1 MNFIWISILALAV
14 TQSTLAENPS
24 VNLSQNLTLDQY
36 LKLVLQQNFDLKI
49 EDAKLEILDA
59 KSVSLGLP
67 PPMLSFNRMTEQD
80 GSSSS
85 GLEISQMIPFPTK
98 LTANHSAR
106 KYAFQAQRQSKFL
119 TQKQTLLNAKLLY
132 LTLWQNQEKL
142 SLLQEKKALLQNHL
156 KLTRSSVRSD
166 SFATVHLLKTES
178 DLDMLDTEIESAKQM
193 ILERQ
198 FALATSINAETSFK
212 ITAVEPKI
220 SAVPVLS
227 DLDKSHYFKAKEL
240 NLESLNAKVTEA
252 KSSWLPDFTLKY
264 KQMEKTAMD
273 MAYNEIMIGVTL
285 PFVFFWEPYSLSK
298 QANQEALVGQYE
310 LNKEKRNINAEKFL
324 LLSRI
329 ESLKKQL
336 DILNLKLI
344 PRAEKRMKLVHNIV
358 PRDLETLQD
367 HRETMEAYPELK
379 LKAIDFR
386 LEFEKSVADLEKY
399 MSLKESENE

>member
-1 MNFIWISILALAV
+1 MNFIWISIVVLSV
-14 TQSTLAENPS
+14 TQSVLAEN
-24 VNLSQNLTLDQY
+24 LSENLTLDQY
-36 LKLVLQQNFDLKI
+36 LNLVLKQNLDLKI
-49 EDAKLEILDA
+49 EDAKLQVLDA

-67 PPMLSFNRMTEQD
+67 PPMVSFNRMKEED
-80 GSSSS
+80 GSASSS
-85 GLEISQMIPFPTK
+85 FEISQMIPFPTK

-106 KYAFQAQRQSKFL
+106 KYAFEAQKQSKFFS
-119 TQKQTLLNAKLLY
+119 QKQILLNAKLLY

-142 SLLQEKKALLQNHL
+142 SLLQEKKTLLQSHL
-156 KLTRSSVRSD
+156 KLSRSSARSD
-166 SFATVHLLKTES
+166 SFATVHLLKSES

-212 ITAVEPKI
+212 MIAREPKI
-220 SAVPVLS
+220 SGVPLLS
-227 DLDKSHYFKAKEL
+227 DLQNSHYFKAKEL

-252 KSSWLPDFTLKY
+252 KSSWLPDFNLKY
-264 KQMEKTAMD
+264 KQMEKSAAN
-273 MAYNEIMIGVTL
+273 MAYNEIMVGITL
-285 PFVFFWEPYSLSK
+285 PFVFFWEPYSFSK

-310 LNKEKRNINAEKFL
+310 LTKEKRNINAEKFI

-379 LKAIDFR
+379 LKAIDLR

-399 MSLKESENE
+399 MFLKESENE